1 MGFIKFFL
9 PILILSTFSI
19 AQRPGYF
26 QQDVDYIMDVFLDTK
41 THKLTGKQIAI
52 YHNNSPDTLWEI
64 YYHLYLNAFRPG
76 SSMQIR
82 GDVIKNGLGERIRSL
97 KPDEYG
103 WTNVKFLKAD
113 DEDVDFEIF
122 DTILR
127 ARLKKPLA
135 PGHYVKLEMEF
146 ESQIP
151 KQTRRNGRDNREGID
166 YSMAQWYP
174 KICEYDFE
182 GWHADQYIEREFYG
196 VWGNFDVK
204 ITLPSDYLV
213 GATGVIQNPAEVM
226 CGYELGAVDTV
237 IFPQQWKKDLKTDL
251 KTWHF
256 KAEKVHDFAWVA
268 DRDYIHEITWL
279 TLEDDTVIVHLLYQ
293 PDVYMLW
300 REAGKFTKEIIKFY
314 SEWFYKYPY
323 KSFTVAQA
331 GDGGMEYPMLIM
343 ITGRRGR
350 TSMIGILAHEIGHNW
365 FYGLIGNNESKEAWI
380 DEGGASFVTPRVF
393 KKLLG
398 EKWSESFGIYKLLI
412 PESDIF
418 GGYRN
423 YIRFSQFGYEEPVLF
438 HSDFFRE
445 STTYTNAVYGKGASI
460 FDMLEYVIGDSVFDL
475 VMKEFFKEWSFKHP
489 TTKDF
494 EKIAEKISGMELD
507 WFFDQW
513 LKTTRKCDYAI
524 ENFSG
529 KWVRENGSEK
539 YKIKVKLRNCGQI
552 VMPVDLYIYFEDET
566 YQKVIIPL
574 DLQLKP
580 KQEPNAIILPPWFWV
595 NPVYEFELSFDKKVK
610 MLEIDSR
617 LKLRDVNRLNNRTG
631 AFNKVRIRLLE
642 QTQLNPPLERYWF
655 SIRPSIWFAQRDGA
669 RLGAF
674 TNGAYLF
681 DYYATKLGIWFNTK
695 TKNFDYFINYRNN
708 TFPILGRLSGF
719 QIEIFKLHGLRR
731 LYFEIFKD
739 IRPFYLTIPPFYN
752 ISLFF
757 EHTMLVE
764 NKMPFANLR
773 WDSGKFNALGLTA
786 GITHTIGSTS
796 LYGTF
801 TLKTTSSNSSKN
813 FTKFSIEVKQNTIL
827 SKFEFAT
834 RFYFVNSYGQIPS
847 QEKFYFVANPHE
859 QFLNQSF
866 RMIYLINEKFSDRAR
881 LFLKGGLNLRGYF
894 DRTDTWVEKGG
905 SLSFDLTFLTLRNFP
920 PLGQIKFSA
929 FGDIG
934 IMKTGELSPPLVQ
947 PLEDTTKDYVIL
959 YRSGL
964 KYDYGFEIKFQ
975 PFTFIPSI
983 AENLIA
989 SLNRL
994 SVNMIFPIGLT
1005 YEKPRLRWAIE
1016 IKVEK

>member
-1 MGFIKFFL
+1 MGIKLRLIVKLSF
-9 PILILSTFSI
+9 PILIISNFLL
-19 AQRPGYF
+19 AQRSNYF
-26 QQDVDYIMDVFLDTK
+26 QQRVDYVMDVFLDTK
-41 THKLTGKQIAI
+41 THKLTGKQIAT
-52 YHNNSPDTLWEI
+52 YYNNSPDTLWEI
-64 YYHLYLNAFRPG
+64 YYHLYLNAFKPG

-82 GDVIKNGLGERIRSL
+82 GDVIRNALGERIRGM

-103 WTNVKFLKAD
+103 WTNVKSLKAD
-113 DEDVDFEIF
+113 DEDIDFEIF

-127 ARLKKPLA
+127 VRLKKPLV
-135 PGHYVKLEMEF
+135 PGHFVKIEMEF

-213 GATGVIQNPAEVM
+213 GATGVIQNPNEVM
-226 CGYELGAVDTV
+226 CGYELGPVDTL
-237 IFPQQWKKDLKTDL
+237 IFPQQWKKELKTQL

-268 DRDYIHEITWL
+268 DRDYIHEITWM
-279 TLEDDTVIVHLLYQ
+279 TLEDDTVIIHLLYQ
-293 PDVYMLW
+293 PDVYPLW
-300 REAGKFTKEIIKFY
+300 RETGKFTKEIIKLY

-343 ITGRRGR
+343 ITGYRGR

-398 EKWSESFGIYKLLI
+398 EKWRSDFSTLDNLLR

-418 GGYRN
+418 GGYKN
-423 YIRFSQFGYEEPVLF
+423 YIRFSKLGYEEPVLL

-445 STTYTNAVYGKGASI
+445 PITYTNAVYGKGASI
-460 FDMLEYVIGDSVFDL
+460 FEMLEYVVGDSVFAL
-475 VMKEFFKEWSFKHP
+475 IMKEFFKEWSFKHP

-494 EKIAEKISGMELD
+494 ERVAERVSGMELD

-524 ENFSG
+524 ESFSG
-529 KWVRENGSEK
+529 KWVSENGLRK
-539 YKIKVKLRNCGQI
+539 YNIKVKLRNYGQI
-552 VMPVDLYIYFEDET
+552 VMPIDLYIYFEDGT

-580 KQEPNAIILPPWFWV
+580 KKEPNAIILHPWFWV

-610 MLEIDSR
+610 MVEIDSG

-631 AFNKVRIRLLE
+631 VFNKVQIKLLE
-642 QTQLNPPLERYWF
+642 QTQLNPPLEKYWF
-655 SIRPSIWFAQRDGA
+655 SIRPSIWFAQRDGV
-669 RLGAF
+669 RPGIF

-681 DYYATKLGIWFNTK
+681 DYHETKIGLWYNTR

-708 TFPILGRLSGF
+708 TLPILERLSGF
-719 QIEIFKLHGLRR
+719 QVEIFKLHGLRR

-739 IRPFYLTIPPFYN
+739 IRPLYLTVPPFYN

-764 NKMPFANLR
+764 NKIPFVNLK
-773 WDSGKFNALGLTA
+773 WDLGKFNMLGLTA
-786 GITHTIGSTS
+786 GITHIIGNTS

-801 TLKTTSSNSSKN
+801 ALKTTSANSTKN
-813 FTKFSIEVKQNTIL
+813 FTKFSIEIKQNTTS

-834 RFYFVNSYGQIPS
+834 RFYFANSYGQTPT

-866 RMIYLINEKFSDRAR
+866 RMIYLIDEKFSEKAR
-881 LFLKGGLNLRGYF
+881 LFLKGGFNLRGYF

-905 SLSFDLTFLTLRNFP
+905 SLSFDLTFLKLRDFIFFR
-920 PLGQIKFSA
+920 LIKFSA

-934 IMKTGELSPPLVQ
+934 IMKAGELSPPLVKF
-947 PLEDTTKDYVIL
+947 LEDTTKAYAIL
-959 YRSGL
+959 
-964 KYDYGFEIKFQ
+964 YDYGFEIKFQ

-983 AENLIA
+983 AENLVA
-989 SLNRL
+989 SFNRL
-994 SVNMIFPIGLT
+994 SISMVFPVGLT
-1005 YEKPRLRWAIE
+1005 YEKPRLRWAVE
-1016 IKVEK
+1016 IKVER